1 MSVNLGFDF
10 VCFVLSV
17 LSVMIVD
24 VCIAWPYILGLAI
37 FI

>member
-1 MSVNLGFDF
+1 MSVDLGFELI
-10 VCFVLSV
+10 CFIRSV

-24 VCIAWPYILGLAI
+24 VCIAWPYIPCLAI